1 MTIKHIWFDFSDTIA
16 RTNAAEH
23 DKLKYTTYATVVN
36 KPLDD
41 KLRQEFDEQY
51 EKHHHGISGIFY
63 ALGKPAGWW
72 SEQIASIEPARL
84 FMLAAD
90 DIPEMLQQIK
100 QMVPISIFSN
110 ITVSEVLPALGI
122 HTDWFTHILS
132 SGMVEKPK
140 PALDGF
146 HKIVELSQLE
156 PPEIL
161 YIGDHITKDIL
172 PAKKAGLQT
181 GLIWGQSDEADYS
194 FDSFDDILQLVKS
207 LG

>member
-23 DKLKYTTYATVVN
+23 DRLKYTTYAAVVN

-41 KLRQEFDEQY
+41 KLKQEFDEQY

-72 SEQIASIEPARL
+72 SEQIASIDPARL
-84 FMLAAD
+84 FMLAED

-100 QMVPISIFSN
+100 QIVPISIFSN
-110 ITVSEVLPALGI
+110 INVDKVLPALGI
-122 HTDWFTHILS
+122 RTDWFAHILS
-132 SGMVEKPK
+132 SGMVKKPK

-146 HKIVELSQLE
+146 YKIIELSHLE
-156 PPEIL
+156 PHEIL
-161 YIGDHITKDIL
+161 YIGDHITKDIV

-181 GLIWGQSDEADYS
+181 GLMWQQSVEADYTFAS
-194 FDSFDDILQLVKS
+194 FRDVLKLAKA
-207 LG
+207 